1 MKEKGFVFFIC
12 MVLALISFSSI
23 KAETTFKETK
33 NLIDLRNIYLEEQEP
48 TSHRPAKRFLK
59 MTNFIDVV
67 EGEVYTIIIHEHFL
81 EQDFDYFNNLD
92 DNYHIH
98 LIYDD
103 ETTDQVPTD
112 SVGFH
117 EFDEFGYIWGT
128 FTAKGNK
135 VKIDY
140 MNARVSSE
148 VERMPFKIIM
158 YLGEI
163 DDFSVFYS
171 YHTNFEQEV
180 GTLLVDVDCPLSIEA
195 ILEAFVFESDD
206 DNLIT
211 INIIEDNYSDNVS
224 QIGEYLIKLKAQD
237 EYINASFYD
246 LKVKVVD
253 IEPPIIRGKDSYIID
268 FSEVDNFSLN
278 SIKEQLI
285 VNDNYSNISNSDL
298 EIISD
303 DFTDNKNKAGEY
315 QVVFRAVDCSQNY
328 TDFPVMITVA
338 DNKPPVLIGPLEI
351 YRYST
356 DPEMTREEI
365 KALYQAYDEVD
376 GDLSDLIEVGGIT
389 SSEVGTHEF
398 LITVED
404 NSGNKAS
411 KRLYLK
417 IVEGV
422 PPVFTTTNLILTI
435 SEYNEMTQEDIIAW
449 IIENSEANISDVE
462 IVFDEVA
469 YTNDARNIYYS
480 FIHEGQ
486 QLQGKIEVRNDTN
499 DKLWLYPVISGF
511 VFLAVLTAA
520 IIVVKRRKR

>member
-1 MKEKGFVFFIC
+1 
-12 MVLALISFSSI
+12 
-23 KAETTFKETK
+23 
-33 NLIDLRNIYLEEQEP
+33 
-48 TSHRPAKRFLK
+48 
-59 MTNFIDVV
+59 
-67 EGEVYTIIIHEHFL
+67 
-81 EQDFDYFNNLD
+81 
-92 DNYHIH
+92 
-98 LIYDD
+98 
-103 ETTDQVPTD
+103 
-112 SVGFH
+112 
-117 EFDEFGYIWGT
+117 
-128 FTAKGNK
+128 
-135 VKIDY
+135 
-140 MNARVSSE
+140 
-148 VERMPFKIIM
+148 
-158 YLGEI
+158 
-163 DDFSVFYS
+163 
-171 YHTNFEQEV
+171 
-180 GTLLVDVDCPLSIEA
+180 
-195 ILEAFVFESDD
+195 
-206 DNLIT
+206 
-211 INIIEDNYSDNVS
+211 
-224 QIGEYLIKLKAQD
+224 
-237 EYINASFYD
+237 
-246 LKVKVVD
+246 
-253 IEPPIIRGKDSYIID
+253 
-268 FSEVDNFSLN
+268 
-278 SIKEQLI
+278 
-285 VNDNYSNISNSDL
+285 
-298 EIISD
+298 
-303 DFTDNKNKAGEY
+303 
-315 QVVFRAVDCSQNY
+315 
-328 TDFPVMITVA
+328 MITVA

-469 YTNDARNIYYS
+469 YTNDAGNIYYS